1 MSRNYGFSDEHLNAF
16 VDGQLDAS
24 ETNLVKEAM
33 SHDSG
38 LNLKVN
44 ELRKLK
50 ELVRYAFSTPPREHK
65 NRLHNTTR
73 LTKSKLF
80 SSAMAAGL
88 LTIGTLGGWFWHY
101 AFISGNTSSASIA
114 TVKKLG
120 TVIQVSDNDPKKW
133 ALALRNATNL
143 RKEYAAEQMDIEIVA
158 SGPGLEMFKTDS
170 SLSQGLETVAKSG
183 VKLLACGNTMKLANI
198 TREELNLQVE
208 VVKAGVIEIVQKQ
221 QLGYSYVKP

>member
-65 NRLHNTTR
+65 NRYTTR
-73 LTKSKLF
+73 
-80 SSAMAAGL
+80 
-88 LTIGTLGGWFWHY
+88 
-101 AFISGNTSSASIA
+101 
-114 TVKKLG
+114 
-120 TVIQVSDNDPKKW
+120 QD
-133 ALALRNATNL
+133 
-143 RKEYAAEQMDIEIVA
+143 
-158 SGPGLEMFKTDS
+158 
-170 SLSQGLETVAKSG
+170 
-183 VKLLACGNTMKLANI
+183 
-198 TREELNLQVE
+198 
-208 VVKAGVIEIVQKQ
+208 
-221 QLGYSYVKP
+221 